1 MNKPVYLGLPILDL
15 SKTRMHEF
23 WYNYVKPKHAENG
36 KRFYTDTDSF
46 IVHVKKDD
54 IYKDI
59 SEDVK
64 QDLTLQIKNQTDH
77 CLKKGAKTYSYL
89 IDHGSEDK
97 KAKDSKKCIIK
108 RKLKFEGYKSC

>member
-1 MNKPVYLGLPILDL
+1 
-15 SKTRMHEF
+15 MHKF
-23 WYNYVKPKHAENG
+23 WYNYVKPKHVENG
-36 KRFYTDTDSF
+36 KLFYMDTDSF

-77 CLKKGAKTYSYL
+77 CLKKRAKTYSYL

-97 KAKDSKKCIIK
+97 KAKGSKKCIIK